1 MDKLVNQ
8 YSAVVSAA
16 FLTLVLGYFL
26 LKKGLRWPNLL
37 ALAAILVGLFLVWLA
52 ARPTQ
57 SQQFQG
63 VDQVQSQIGA
73 GKPVLLEFQ
82 SPY

>member
-16 FLTLVLGYFL
+16 LLTLVLGFFL
-26 LKKGLRWPNLL
+26 LKDGLRWTNLL
-37 ALAAILVGLFLVWLA
+37 ALAAILAGLFLVWLA
-52 ARPTQ
+52 AHPTQ
-57 SQQFQG
+57 TQQYHQAA
-63 VDQVQSQIGA
+63 QVQSQIGA